1 MAEHKN
7 VKKELTKL
15 LTECSMDKYVGVT
28 AEVLAE
34 NIIDYVDR
42 MKRQFEMNMNLG
54 DKNG

>member
-34 NIIDYVDR
+34 NIIDYMDR